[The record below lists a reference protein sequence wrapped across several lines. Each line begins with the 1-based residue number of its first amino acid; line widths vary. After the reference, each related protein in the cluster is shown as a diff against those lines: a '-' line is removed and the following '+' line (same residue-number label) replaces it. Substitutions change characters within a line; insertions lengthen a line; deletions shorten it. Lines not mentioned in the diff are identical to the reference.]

1 MMLRT
6 AVLTVSVVAALIGAA
21 LLLLGRTDGGAQLLA
36 FGVLAT
42 IATALERWR
51 YRRQPPVAGRW
62 ERTGE
67 RFEDPA
73 TGQPMEVLYDP
84 TSGERRYEPLTHID
98 FPAG

>member
-6 AVLTVSVVAALIGAA
+6 AVLAVGVLTALAGGT
-21 LLLLGRTDGGAQLLA
+21 LLLGRADGGAQLLA
-36 FGVLAT
+36 FGALVT
-42 IATALERWR
+42 IATAFERWR
-51 YRRQPPVAGRW
+51 YRKQLPVAGRW

-84 TSGERRYEPLTHID
+84 ASGERRYEPLT
-98 FPAG
+98 PQ

>member
-6 AVLTVSVVAALIGAA
+6 AVLAVGVLTALAGAT

-36 FGVLAT
+36 IGALVT
-42 IATALERWR
+42 IATAFERWR
-51 YRRQPPVAGRW
+51 YRKQLPVAGRW

-84 TSGERRYEPLTHID
+84 ASGERRYEPLT
-98 FPAG
+98 PQ